1 MKVEITYKDW
11 INAYEKNIKPLPSW
25 WNNEELR
32 KKEYD
37 SFRMFCLTGKVQD
50 VRGVPASSGNNLN
63 FSHHLH
69 SISVTIKEKRQ
80 WLISVFTESKMLL

>member
-25 WNNEELR
+25 WSNEELR

-37 SFRMFCLTGKVQD
+37 SFRVFCLTGKV
-50 VRGVPASSGNNLN
+50 
-63 FSHHLH
+63 
-69 SISVTIKEKRQ
+69 
-80 WLISVFTESKMLL
+80 